1 MENTDNKLDNL
12 ISNLRQQKPELNNAG
27 LLTESIMKEIKS
39 KSQYK
44 KPSVLI
50 WIRVISSSAAVL
62 LLGLFFFQ
70 QTESNKIAT
79 NFGSTHIIKNHIN
92 IDSVCL
98 ENLKNKQANM
108 LEIYYCYMQQNSI
121 KNNRLK
127 TNIKQSTN

>member
-1 MENTDNKLDNL
+1 MENTDNKLENL
-12 ISNLRQQKPELNNAG
+12 ISNLRQQKPMLDDAG
-27 LLTESIMKEIKS
+27 LLTDIIMKKIKS
-39 KSQYK
+39 KSTNM

-62 LLGLFFFQ
+62 LLGLFLFQ
-70 QTESNKIAT
+70 QTESNNITT
-79 NFGSTHIIKNHIN
+79 NYGSTHLIKNHIN
-92 IDSVCL
+92 IDSVCM

-121 KNNRLK
+121 KNNRFK